1 MIDHW
6 DKFGRIELIRQ
17 MRGPDHK
24 EHFYRLDMAKLNVG
38 NLVRGIKT
46 NEELDQI
53 FDNYAG
59 RL

>member
-17 MRGPDHK
+17 MQRPDHK
-24 EHFYRLDMAKLNVG
+24 EHFYRLDMAKLNVR

>member
-24 EHFYRLDMAKLNVG
+24 EHFYRLDMAKLNVR

-46 NEELDQI
+46 NEEFDQV
-53 FDNYAG
+53 FDKYAE